1 MKIAIASEGEG
12 PDAQVSPHGAR
23 APFYLIYDENGI
35 LQESI
40 TNPCANAE
48 RGAGPK
54 AAHFLVQQ
62 GVQLVV
68 AGAFGGRFATELE
81 AGGIRQV
88 QQSGIVSDVI
98 TGIVAR

>member
-1 MKIAIASEGEG
+1 MKIAIASDGAES
-12 PDAQVSPHGAR
+12 DARVSQHGAR
-23 APFYLIYDENGI
+23 APFYLIYDENGN

-40 TNPCANAE
+40 TNPYVNAD

-62 GVQLVV
+62 GVQLFV
-68 AGAFGGRFATELE
+68 ASGFGERFAAELE

-88 QQSGIVSDVI
+88 QKMGIVSDVI
-98 TGIVAR
+98 AKILSK